1 MAKKDEEEQEVQD
14 PMEALRAFVMV
25 EKVDAFKRA
34 YEPCESELGYDV
46 VALDDG
52 ALRKL
57 FDAYPKTMGDPLAV
71 YVDEYLVPGGFRMKV
86 SELTGQMVMLVRKK
100 GW

>member
-1 MAKKDEEEQEVQD
+1 MAKNDEELEVQD

-25 EKVDAFKRA
+25 EKVNAFVRA
-34 YEPCESELGYDV
+34 YEPWESELGSWDV
-46 VALDDG
+46 EALDEG

-71 YVDEYLVPGGFRMKV
+71 YVDEYLTAKGFKMSV
-86 SELTGQMVMLVRKK
+86 SELTGQLVMIVRKR
-100 GW
+100 GM